1 MYLFY
6 VCLCTYFFISVYQHT
21 GISMCAVWRLVF
33 LSLYCRKK
41 FTFMHHKFMYLLTI
55 LALLMIHTYVAY
67 FSSLFLCLFHV
78 LLHLVVCSF
87 QIWDIVYE
95 QQIQLCQIKLEKCK
109 RNSQVK
115 SD

>member
-1 MYLFY
+1 MYVYVHIFLFLFINTRESAC
-6 VCLCTYFFISVYQHT
+6 VLCGDSY
-21 GISMCAVWRLVF
+21 F